1 MHEEGAPSPR
11 RLAWLRRRRRERSA
25 VRAVQVCLLLAFLAL
40 WEVSAR
46 QGWIDA
52 FIFSSPVRVAGT
64 VARLH
69 AGGDLWVHLWAS
81 CAETAAGFI
90 LGTLAGT
97 AVAVALWWSQ
107 FLSRVLEPY
116 LVVLNALPKTA
127 LGPIFIVWIGAGT
140 ASIIAMTLAISLIV
154 TILNM
159 LAGFLSTDEQKL
171 RLLRSMGASRGQ
183 ILRKLVLPSN
193 LPALLNTLRVNV
205 GLSWVGVVMG
215 EFLVSKAGLGY
226 LIVYGSQVFN
236 MDLVMASVLVLAAAA
251 VVMYQ
256 IVLWLEKF
264 LKKRLGVIA

>member
-1 MHEEGAPSPR
+1 MPDATPSPR
-11 RLAWLRRRRRERSA
+11 RLAYLRARRREQTA
-25 VRAVQVCLLLAFLAL
+25 VRIAQAALALAFLAL
-40 WEVSAR
+40 WEAAAHF
-46 QGWIDA
+46 GWIDA
-52 FIFSSPVRVAGT
+52 FVVSSPSRIAGT
-64 VARLH
+64 L
-69 AGGDLWVHLWAS
+69 GGLFRTGELWTHLAVS
-81 CAETAAGFI
+81 CAETVAGFL

-97 AVAVALWWSQ
+97 LIAVLLWWSG
-107 FLSRVLEPY
+107 FFCRVLDPY

-159 LAGFLSTDEQKL
+159 LSAFLATDEQKV

-183 ILRKLVLPSN
+183 ILRKLVLPAN
-193 LPALLNTLRVNV
+193 FPALFNTLRVNV
-205 GLSWVGVVMG
+205 GLSWVGAIMG

-236 MDLVMASVLVLAAAA
+236 MDLVMASILVLAAAA

-256 IVLWLEKF
+256 LVLRLEKI
-264 LKKRLGVIA
+264 LKKHLGVIA